1 MTPKCAKGCETYL
14 SRDRAIACI
23 LEAVS
28 AARRLSVLLALVVA
42 CVAAASAGAA
52 SASAATSPCGRTATP
67 KTWSH
72 VIVIAFENQS
82 YATVLGSGAPASEFT
97 KLAGE
102 CGVATNFTAVHF
114 PHSLPEYMAATSGTL
129 PFTGDC
135 LPGKSCQSAAA
146 NIFSQLG
153 DTGWRAFGQSMPSA
167 CAKTNSGNYV
177 TRHLPP
183 LYYTRISQAACTA
196 NVLPLPATFGPTKR
210 KFVWI
215 APDRVDD
222 MEIGTNAQASA
233 WLQNFLE
240 GPAGILTHAPYT
252 NGHTAV
258 FIWFDT
264 AADTDTVST
273 PVPFIVISPSTP
285 HVHASLALNDYSALR
300 VWQRMLGVPCLASAC
315 SAPAMGAAFHL

>member
-1 MTPKCAKGCETYL
+1 M
-14 SRDRAIACI
+14 SRGAPAARI
-23 LEAVS
+23 LEVVP
-28 AARRLSVLLALVVA
+28 AARRLSVLLALGLA
-42 CVAAASAGAA
+42 FAAAGSVGPA
-52 SASAATSPCGRTATP
+52 SASAATSPCGRTPTP

-82 YATVLGSGAPASEFT
+82 YASVLGAGAPASEFT
-97 KLAGE
+97 RLAGE
-102 CGVATNFTAVHF
+102 CGVATKFTAVHF
-114 PHSLPEYMAATSGTL
+114 PHSLPEYMAATSGRL

-135 LPGKSCQSAAA
+135 LPGKNCHSTSA

-153 DTGWRAFGQSMPSA
+153 DTGWRAFGESMPSA
-167 CAKTNSGNYV
+167 CAKTNSGDYV

-196 NVLPLPATFGPTKR
+196 NVLPLPATFGGLRRP
-210 KFVWI
+210 FAWI

-233 WLQNFLE
+233 WLSNFLE

-252 NGHTAV
+252 QGHTAV

-264 AADTDTVST
+264 GADTDSVST
-273 PVPFIVISPSTP
+273 PLPFIVISPSTP
-285 HVHASLALNDYSALR
+285 HVRASAALNDYSALR
-300 VWQRMLGVPCLASAC
+300 VWERMLGVPCLAAAC
-315 SAPAMGAAFHL
+315 TAPAMGKTFHL

>member
-1 MTPKCAKGCETYL
+1 M
-14 SRDRAIACI
+14 D
-23 LEAVS
+23 VS
-28 AARRLSVLLALVVA
+28 AARRLTALLLVVVA
-42 CVAAASAGAA
+42 MLAGSAAGAGSAAAAA
-52 SASAATSPCGRTATP
+52 SPCGRTATP

-82 YATVLGSGAPASEFT
+82 YASVLGPGAPASEFT

-102 CGVATNFTAVHF
+102 CGVATHFTPIPFTNF
-114 PHSLPEYMAATSGTL
+114 PHSLPEYLAATSGEI
-129 PFTGDC
+129 PVTGDC
-135 LPGKSCQSAAA
+135 LPGKNCQSTSA

-153 DTGWRAFGQSMPSA
+153 DANWRAFGQSMPSA

-183 LYYTRISQAACTA
+183 LYYTRISQAACSA
-196 NVLPLPATFGPTKR
+196 NVLPLPATFGATKR

-215 APDRVDD
+215 APDRMSD
-222 MEIGTNAQASA
+222 MEVGTNAQASA
-233 WLQNFLE
+233 FLQNFLE

-264 AADTDTVST
+264 GADTDPATT
-273 PVPFIVISPSTP
+273 PIPFIVVSPSTP
-285 HVHASLALNDYSALR
+285 HTHTSLALNQYSALR
-300 VWQRMLGVPCLASAC
+300 VWERMLGVPCLANAC